1 MQVRKYE
8 RYDYYTLV
16 EWWSQHSWKA
26 PSINMLPKTG
36 FIVEN
41 ICAGFLYKTDSEIA
55 WLEFIISN
63 PVSDK
68 EERSQALDLVINSL
82 VEEAKLSGFKAIF
95 TSVEHKKLIERY
107 KEHGFVESDK
117 DMTNMVKR
125 L

>member
-1 MQVRKYE
+1 MEVRKYE
-8 RYDYYTLV
+8 RYEYYTLV
-16 EWWSQHSWKA
+16 EWWNQHNWKA

-41 ICAGFLYKTDSEIA
+41 VCAGFLYKTDSEIA

-63 PVSDK
+63 PNSDK
-68 EERSQALDLVINSL
+68 EERSKGLDLVINAL
-82 VEEAKLSGFKAIF
+82 LEEAKISGFKAVF

-107 KEHGFVESDK
+107 KEHGFIETDK